1 MKVDPVDGPGADS
14 CGPALVIGR
23 EASGNHQGVRD
34 LHVAAF
40 AVDDGVVVVCLRT
53 LRETAP
59 AKLKVVLRQSV
70 APGTS
75 AFTLRAVVAAGPAG
89 TFRGTGSRPVATVT
103 QQRPSPGSRRGVRVP
118 AARFPPQNRP
128 E

>member
-1 MKVDPVDGPGADS
+1 MKIDPVDGPGADS

-34 LHVAAF
+34 LHLAAF
-40 AVDDGVVVVCLRT
+40 ADDDGVVVVCLRT

-70 APGTS
+70 APGTW
-75 AFTLRAVVAAGPAG
+75 AFTLWAVVAAGAAG
-89 TFRGTGSRPVATVT
+89 TF
-103 QQRPSPGSRRGVRVP
+103 PGPALGPWRR
-118 AARFPPQNRP
+118 
-128 E
+128 